1 MKKFIL
7 SLSFFFSLL
16 LMSACGSADSKSGDT
31 VFNQTTTTSTLNS
44 NIVEESTS
52 ISSAIDV
59 YNNSE
64 EWSLGKMD
72 ITALINASAGDQE
85 KAISDAN
92 MVINLSLSKYFT
104 IDSNTDEIELTAE
117 GDNKDF
123 YSIMFTSMSV
133 PDKETMDTLIN
144 NFEELVTREP
154 VNPEIDLYT
163 LTALYSSEAS
173 VEDTTPVFISYQLN
187 DNNKLEKID

>member
-1 MKKFIL
+1 MKKIIL

-31 VFNQTTTTSTLNS
+31 VSNQTTTTSTLNS

-72 ITALINASAGDQE
+72 INALIDASAGDQE

-117 GDNKDF
+117 GGNKDF

-163 LTALYSSEAS
+163 LTALYSSEAN
-173 VEDTTPVFISYQLN
+173 VDDTTPVFISYQLN

>member
-1 MKKFIL
+1 MKKIIL

-31 VFNQTTTTSTLNS
+31 VSNQTTTTSTLNS

-72 ITALINASAGDQE
+72 INALINASAGDHE

-92 MVINLSLSKYFT
+92 MVINLSLSKYFI

-133 PDKETMDTLIN
+133 PDKETMDTLIK

-163 LTALYSSEAS
+163 LTALYSSDAG
-173 VEDTTPVFISYQLN
+173 VKDTTPVFISYALN
-187 DNNKLEKID
+187 ESNNLEKID

>member
-1 MKKFIL
+1 MKKVIL
-7 SLSFFFSLL
+7 SLLFCFSLL

-31 VFNQTTTTSTLNS
+31 VSNQTTTTSTSNS
-44 NIVEESTS
+44 NIVEESTNT
-52 ISSAIDV
+52 SSAIDL

-173 VEDTTPVFISYQLN
+173 VDDTTPVFISYQLN